1 MKTELQILKEPE
13 EAEEEERVTVD
24 IDDEDLG
31 FDDTSQSLK
40 QDVLFWTPTG
50 DLLQLQQ
57 PVQQAAQFQQLDQVE
72 QSAQAE
78 QSVPQFLQPKKP
90 PAVKRQSRLEQF
102 LSPKVFRTVSR
113 LKGLQSQSIIPQ
125 GTSQMMLPQAT
136 AQPTSQLGL
145 PQPTSQLG
153 LPQTPS
159 QMMLQGTA
167 QGLASGVSQSMMQ
180 VFPQGV
186 LQSVPQGSKAMYVRS
201 QQASRKKGE
210 SKLRTSTAGPVPE
223 RLRDPR
229 RKYCEQCPANYSRK
243 DQLTHHENFNCL
255 HNVKDFICDECEKEY
270 FSDTTLMEHY
280 GKVHL
285 KKFLYFCKKCNQGFH
300 HKSNRSSHRN
310 ACPNKDGPDQY
321 PGMLDIDPELEKKF
335 RRCRKIQVED
345 VPESV
350 MKIAEEQEAM
360 DAVPYEHSESQSQSQ
375 SQPPTSTFIPTAEDR
390 KVMEEEE
397 EEQ

>member
-1 MKTELQILKEPE
+1 MFCFGPLQETCYSFNNPFK
-13 EAEEEERVTVD
+13 
-24 IDDEDLG
+24 
-31 FDDTSQSLK
+31 
-40 QDVLFWTPTG
+40 
-50 DLLQLQQ
+50 
-57 PVQQAAQFQQLDQVE
+57 QAAQFQQLDQVE

-78 QSVPQFLQPKKP
+78 QSVPQFLQPENP
-90 PAVKRQSRLEQF
+90 PAVKCQSRLEQF

-125 GTSQMMLPQAT
+125 AT

-153 LPQTPS
+153 LPQIPL

-255 HNVKDFICDECEKEY
+255 RNVKDFICDECEKEY

-280 GKVHL
+280 VKVHL
-285 KKFLYFCKKCNQGFH
+285 K
-300 HKSNRSSHRN
+300 SSCISARN
-310 ACPNKDGPDQY
+310 VTRVLTTRVTVLRIETHVPTRMDQTNTQEC
-321 PGMLDIDPELEKKF
+321 LTLTLNWRKKF
-335 RRCRKIQVED
+335 VDLERFR
-345 VPESV
+345 
-350 MKIAEEQEAM
+350 
-360 DAVPYEHSESQSQSQ
+360 
-375 SQPPTSTFIPTAEDR
+375 
-390 KVMEEEE
+390 
-397 EEQ
+397 